1 MPNHEM
7 KFFTQ
12 AWWEAGC
19 DNFEEVFRQ
28 YENYLS
34 GVREHLPPA
43 LLELEAQHTLHDA
56 ELKSLE
62 ANVAEQSVL
71 LVLNGWDRKLQYKV
85 RYALRFT
92 GVSHLVQQLPAEEF
106 VEQEFGD
113 LGYWE
118 CEWLQPE
125 VEVRMLFVSS
135 AMLAIRFTGF
145 SFEHARRE
153 PLR

>member
-1 MPNHEM
+1 M

-19 DNFEEVFRQ
+19 DNAGEVFRQ
-28 YENYLS
+28 YEAYLS
-34 GVREHLPPA
+34 GVREHLPPT
-43 LLELEAQHTLHDA
+43 LLELETQHTLHDA

-62 ANVAEQSVL
+62 VSGTEQTVL
-71 LVLNGWDRKLQYKV
+71 LVLNGWNRELQYRV
-85 RYALRFT
+85 RYTLRFT
-92 GVSHLVQQLPAEEF
+92 GVSRLAQQLPAEDF
-106 VEQEFGD
+106 VEQELGD

-135 AMLAIRFTGF
+135 ATLTIRFTGF
-145 SFEHARRE
+145 SFEHARR
-153 PLR
+153 